1 MFKNQKET
9 KPTAAAQRESRS
21 DSNFSDLNQ
30 VLQ

>member
-1 MFKNQKET
+1 MFKNQKDT
-9 KPTAAAQRESRS
+9 KAALQKESRS